1 MYRFRVSK
9 RIITVFFLFIGLFFI
24 LCGRLVYLQVWSY
37 PSLLEKGED
46 LWLRDLTLEAPRG
59 EIIDRHHRV
68 IVTNERVKTL
78 LIVPRQITDQAAVV
92 AALSQAL
99 QLDRAVVEEAVSQ
112 QIAVVKMRE
121 AIKLPPHVSTKLIG

>member
-59 EIIDRHHRV
+59 EIIDR
-68 IVTNERVKTL
+68 I
-78 LIVPRQITDQAAVV
+78 
-92 AALSQAL
+92 
-99 QLDRAVVEEAVSQ
+99 
-112 QIAVVKMRE
+112 IA
-121 AIKLPPHVSTKLIG
+121 